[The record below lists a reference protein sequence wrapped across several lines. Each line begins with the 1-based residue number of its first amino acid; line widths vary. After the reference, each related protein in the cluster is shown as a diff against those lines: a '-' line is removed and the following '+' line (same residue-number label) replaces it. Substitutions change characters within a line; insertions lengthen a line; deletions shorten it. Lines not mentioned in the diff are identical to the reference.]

1 LWSSQVAPL
10 KKKTTEK
17 HHHTLEEKIGAN
29 LKDLSIETVQNNTQS
44 YNGLGSHFMNITT
57 KAQTAKHKNRSGT
70 ENPFHRKGFATY
82 RKYL

>member
-1 LWSSQVAPL
+1 
-10 KKKTTEK
+10 
-17 HHHTLEEKIGAN
+17 
-29 LKDLSIETVQNNTQS
+29 
-44 YNGLGSHFMNITT
+44 MNITT